1 MTESTKKLKNINIA
15 LSLIL
20 DIFASLNR
28 TNMENRH
35 SFLFKVQNLRLLF
48 ALAILLTVFQCREDD
63 PDPAVNKRPS
73 GFGNELAQKWFGLT
87 FRLVR
92 GTAGFTPPV
101 AARTYGYSSVCLY
114 ESLVQGSLDKNS
126 LQGLVDGIPAG
137 SFPTL
142 DRKKEHH
149 WELVANA
156 AMAEFARLNF
166 KTSSLEL
173 KAVIDSLENA
183 ISNSVDEKDA
193 SVRLRSIDFGKRM
206 GKAVYDYAATDGK
219 AEAYLANF
227 PDFTLPNIP
236 GVWKPTAP
244 NQKPMQPYWGEVR
257 PFLNNNISGTQPPS
271 HPVYSTDPNSLFYIA
286 AKEVYSNVINLTP
299 ETKTIAEFWS
309 DDPGRTATPGGHSMS
324 IALQVIAQEDL
335 NLMDAAEIMAKV
347 GMSIH
352 DAFIS
357 CWKCK
362 YQFNLLRP
370 VTYIQEQIDPNFKT
384 LLSTPP
390 FPEYTSGHSVQ
401 TGASLTV
408 LADYFGDFY
417 SFTDRTHESRT
428 DIDGRPRSYDS
439 FSQCASEVALSRLYG
454 GIHYR
459 FGIDAGVD
467 QGKKIGRNIAS
478 LKLRK

>member
-1 MTESTKKLKNINIA
+1 MKSK
-15 LSLIL
+15 
-20 DIFASLNR
+20 
-28 TNMENRH
+28 H
-35 SFLFKVQNLRLLF
+35 SFLLQTQNIRYLLAFSLLLF
-48 ALAILLTVFQCREDD
+48 FFQCREDN
-63 PDPAVNKRPS
+63 PDPVVTKRPS

-114 ESLVQGSLDKNS
+114 ESLVQGTLDKKS

-142 DRKKEHH
+142 DKKKEHH

-156 AMAEFARLNF
+156 AMAEFIRLNF
-166 KTSSLEL
+166 KTSSSEL
-173 KAVIDSLENA
+173 KSAIDSLENA
-183 ISNSVDEKDA
+183 IETSVAETDET
-193 SVRLRSIDFGKRM
+193 VRSRSIDFGKRM

-219 AEAYLANF
+219 AEAYLNNF
-227 PDFTLPNIP
+227 PDYTLPNIP

-244 NQKPMQPYWGEVR
+244 NQKPLQAYWGEVR
-257 PFLNNNISGTQPPS
+257 PFLNNNITGTQPPS
-271 HPVYSTDPNSLFYIA
+271 HPPYSTDPNSLFYIA
-286 AKEVYSNVINLTP
+286 AKEVYVNGINLNA
-299 ETKTIAEFWS
+299 ETGTIAEFWS

-324 IALQVIAQEDL
+324 IALQVIAQEKL
-335 NLMDAAEIMAKV
+335 NLMKAAEILAKV
-347 GMSIH
+347 GMALH
-352 DAFIS
+352 DSFIS

-370 VTYIQEQIDPNFKT
+370 VTYIQENIDPNFTT
-384 LLSTPP
+384 LLDTPP

-401 TGASLTV
+401 TGASLAV
-408 LADYFGDFY
+408 LADYFGDAY
-417 SFTDRTHESRT
+417 SFTDRTHENRT
-428 DIDGRPRSYDS
+428 DIDGRPRLYDS

-459 FGIDAGVD
+459 FGIDAGVE
-467 QGKKIGRNIAS
+467 QGKKIGRNIS
-478 LKLRK
+478 KLNLDK